1 MMRLL
6 LSVVLFLS
14 FSIHSFGQKSKKG
27 FEYSGSKARFSML
40 GKSRMFS
47 EGIKPL
53 DYTIYWNKKKN
64 TITVQAG
71 AKDNWYEIQLS
82 QVDTIHG
89 HVTHIGMLKDLPKN
103 ASMEEREKAEV
114 EVRFLMDKV
123 TIKKGSARLE
133 EYLLDGAKVWD
144 DNKVSVN

>member
-1 MMRLL
+1 MMKLL
-6 LSVVLFLS
+6 ISVVLFFS
-14 FSIHSFGQKSKKG
+14 FSLNSFGQKSKKG

-64 TITVQAG
+64 TIAVQSG
-71 AKDNWYEIQLS
+71 AKDNWCEIQLS

-89 HVTHIGMLKDLPKN
+89 HVTHIGILKDFPKK
-103 ASMEEREKAEV
+103 STTDEREKAEV
-114 EVRFLMDKV
+114 EVRFLIDKV
-123 TIKKGSARLE
+123 TIKKGGTKLE

-144 DNKVSVN
+144 DNKVSSN